1 MSPAVKNFILS
12 LASAGLLFVAV
23 NASAQDG
30 AAANAST
37 TVDNSSSV
45 SITHAAAEAESTTKN
60 ELPADSNSTP
70 VTNSASSTGKPAS
83 AYYPN
88 TNTTNPQIGS
98 GAHLVNVTL
107 GLMFI
112 LALIFGISWFV
123 KRFGQGTFSG
133 NPHMRV
139 LATLPLGTRER
150 IVLIDAGGQQLLLG
164 ITPTQ
169 INTLHVFETPVIANA
184 AEANTSEFSRKLM
197 AILQR
202 NGSEGDD
209 ANNNKNSGAQK

>member
-1 MSPAVKNFILS
+1 MSGMLTMGPAVKKIILS
-12 LASAGLLFVAV
+12 VASAWLLSFAV
-23 NASAQDG
+23 GGFAQDG
-30 AAANAST
+30 A
-37 TVDNSSSV
+37 
-45 SITHAAAEAESTTKN
+45 
-60 ELPADSNSTP
+60 
-70 VTNSASSTGKPAS
+70 SASSLVSSTTPVQSQTESITANTEPVNSNTIGNGNSISSTSKPAGT
-83 AYYPN
+83 YYPN

-133 NPHMRV
+133 NTHMRV

-150 IVLIDAGGQQLLLG
+150 IVLIDAAGQQLLLG
-164 ITPTQ
+164 ITPTH
-169 INTLHVFETPVIANA
+169 INTLHVFETPVIATA

-202 NGSEGDD
+202 NGNESDD
-209 ANNNKNSGAQK
+209 STNNKNPGAQK